1 MAVLDFTLPPDS
13 GEKLSLGQSTMKY
26 NIKVPNITLKIA
38 NIANNTPDIILNFMK
53 TDSSRQEIFSIS
65 IIFSFRC

>member
-65 IIFSFRC
+65 IVFSFRC